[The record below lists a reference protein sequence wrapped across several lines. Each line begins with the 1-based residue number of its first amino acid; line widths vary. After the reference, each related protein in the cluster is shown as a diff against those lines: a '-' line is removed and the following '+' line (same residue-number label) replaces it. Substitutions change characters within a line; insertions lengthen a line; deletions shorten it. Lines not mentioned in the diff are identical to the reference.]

1 MSDNQ
6 METSGSSVTT
16 SNHGDEFDTPFKI
29 KENIFMSI
37 KNLKPVLLGLD
48 PLRSSTSDDE
58 DSHSE
63 NMERKALSSSPE
75 MNISE
80 SDSIVDSSSPTDV
93 IVLGST
99 VAAKSGPQ
107 VQQRNV
113 YLRAN
118 SVNAA
123 AVMATTAS
131 KYNQTKLANLT
142 TTTVIST
149 TSPSVFNRTGK
160 NLKLELIKFIKII
173 ILS

>member
-6 METSGSSVTT
+6 METSVSSAT

-63 NMERKALSSSPE
+63 NMERKASSVSSPSPE

-80 SDSIVDSSSPTDV
+80 SDSIADSSSSPTDV

-99 VAAKSGPQ
+99 VAKSGPQ

-118 SVNAA
+118 SVNLASA
-123 AVMATTAS
+123 GVTTTTAS
-131 KYNQTKLANLT
+131 RYNQTKLANLA

-149 TSPSVFNRTGK
+149 TPSIFNRTGK
-160 NLKLELIKFIKII
+160 LKESS
-173 ILS
+173 LSKY